1 MRSGR
6 RHRDLSTDLRSPSPP
21 DIAPQQKNHS
31 FFIHTRGWIVLK
43 GGAFMAL
50 RRAKTAAIMGLVAL
64 SALVD
69 WRLAL
74 ARDGAPP
81 GPAMPPPPPAPLE
94 CFSIAETR
102 REIAQHKLVDPF
114 PSMQAAGVLVQ
125 AEPLSARLCR
135 SGEVFLYEI
144 SLLRRDGR
152 IVKTLVDALTGK
164 PRPPRPEP
172 KTEPRADH

>member
-1 MRSGR
+1 
-6 RHRDLSTDLRSPSPP
+6 
-21 DIAPQQKNHS
+21 
-31 FFIHTRGWIVLK
+31 
-43 GGAFMAL
+43 MAL

-64 SALVD
+64 SALAD
-69 WRLAL
+69 WRSAQ
-74 ARDGAPP
+74 ARDGAPT
-81 GPAMPPPPPAPLE
+81 PAPPQPPPLE

-102 REIAQHKLVDPF
+102 REIAQHKLADPF

-172 KTEPRADH
+172 KPEPRAEH